1 MSDRRAV
8 IGFLLR
14 MLIGW
19 AIAAALLSL
28 APAIDRW
35 AVSAT
40 VTSVAWTL
48 HRLAIPHGVEG
59 NSIVTGATALRII
72 PECTPVM
79 PILLLGIAVA
89 AYPSRPLPKLAAVTA
104 GAAALW
110 IYNVLRMLALMATLV
125 WWPHGFKFVH
135 VYLWQTMTLLVVC
148 ALFMLWLRVESAT
161 GSRDIR
167 A

>member
-1 MSDRRAV
+1 MGDRRAV

-19 AIAAALLSL
+19 GIAAALLSL

-48 HRLAIPHGVEG
+48 RHLAIPHGVEG
-59 NSIVTGATALRII
+59 NSIVTGVTALRII

-79 PILLLGIAVA
+79 PILLLGIAVV
-89 AYPSRPLPKLAAVTA
+89 AYPSRPLPKLAAVAA
-104 GAAALW
+104 GAVALW
-110 IYNVLRMLALMATLV
+110 IYNILRMLALMATLV
-125 WWPHGFKFVH
+125 WWPHAFQFVH
-135 VYLWQTMTLLVVC
+135 VYLWQTVTLLVVC
-148 ALFMLWLRVESAT
+148 ALFMLWLRIESAT
-161 GSRDIR
+161 AARDTR